1 MSSRNEEKENFGSP
15 LKQRRLPDKAESK
28 QSSRGFSRLLSDV
41 TNTIRCDLDERA
53 AVKIQDDDASA
64 LISEWVREQ
73 KDSRLAKQITEDLE
87 EEFRLMR
94 KKELSQGEAA
104 AMRLAL
110 EERKRLQ
117 LEAQTKRENMEND
130 SKMAKDAVDEET
142 EYLLRC
148 DRDDLYAKQ
157 LQDEQYAE
165 ALQKNELDED
175 LMARVRRRD
184 ASAAD
189 EKIAKQHQ
197 EELELE
203 MQLQAA
209 IQEEADWKIA
219 QGFAKTDLSL
229 YKSQKSS
236 QQQQEIEDSQMSH
249 KLATATMR
257 AEHRY
262 Q

>member
-1 MSSRNEEKENFGSP
+1 MSCRNVEKENVGSP
-15 LKQRRLPDKAESK
+15 FKQRRLPDKAESK
-28 QSSRGFSRLLSDV
+28 QSSRGFTRLLSDV
-41 TNTIRCDLDERA
+41 TNTIRCDFDEKA

-94 KKELSQGEAA
+94 KKELSQGEAV
-104 AMRLAL
+104 AMRIAL

-117 LEAQTKRENMEND
+117 LEAQAKRENMEND

-165 ALQKNELDED
+165 ALQKNEHDED
-175 LMARVRRRD
+175 IMAMVRRRE
-184 ASAAD
+184 ASDAD

-219 QGFAKTDLSL
+219 QSFAKTDLNL
-229 YKSQKSS
+229 HKSQKSG

-262 Q
+262 P